1 MAFEPKVVE
10 AKLALGMIVTTDMPR
25 MAWDALEAGYDGPGI
40 RRLAALDF
48 PTYFQV
54 REVLPRV
61 MEELGIAELTAGEAA
76 HRLAKLRAQQILS
89 STGDPRRHLEDF
101 WVLWVKAKYCR
112 ELAQV
117 GSMADDVDVAYYSGE
132 SDAQTRAWVL
142 ERLRAMADS

>member
-89 STGDPRRHLEDF
+89 STDDALRHTGDFFHI
-101 WVLWVKAKYCR
+101 WVEAGYCR
-112 ELAQV
+112 ELAGV
-117 GSMADDVDVAYYSGE
+117 GSLDDEVYVARSCGQSTAE
-132 SDAQTRAWVL
+132 IRAWML